1 MSEVVGTLGL
11 VEGVVAAAMG
21 RVLPQPL
28 AAADPVVRRSEHAD
42 FQSNVALALAKRA
55 QRAPRELAAAILSAL
70 KGEAVSAELSG
81 PGFLNLT
88 VSDAVLWSQVSARL
102 ADERLGVGAPLAGVR
117 TVVDYSAPNI
127 AKEMHVGHLR
137 TTVIGDALARI
148 LGYLGSDVVRANHL
162 GDWGTQF
169 GMLIQYLD
177 EHPEADW
184 HHAGGCGGGDAAA
197 VTATVTATANISV
210 LDALYKQARAQFQA
224 DEAFADRSRA
234 RVVALQ
240 AGDAATLA
248 VWRDLVEVSTAAF
261 QAIYDRLGVLM
272 RPEDAAPESFYNPM
286 LDAVVA
292 ELDGKGLLTESD
304 GALCVFFDDIVGPHG
319 QPVPLIVRKADG
331 GYGYAATDLATIRY
345 RVLELKV
352 DRLLYVI
359 DARQSLHM
367 RMVYETAR
375 RAGWLTDAVEAVHV
389 AFGTVLGPDGR
400 PFKTRDGGTVRLIEL
415 LDAAVETA
423 RAVIEEKAPTLK
435 PAELERVVA
444 AAGIGAVK
452 YADLSTSRTKDYV
465 FDLQRMVSL
474 QGNTAVYMQYA
485 HARVCSLLVKLPAG
499 VGGQPVDVTLPLHP
513 AERALVLRLDEFEQ
527 VLAEVAQQ
535 LEPHRLCTY
544 LFEVAQ
550 AFSGF
555 FESCPI
561 LKAESEARRANR
573 VALARLTGATLA
585 RGLDLLGLE
594 APARM

>member
-1 MSEVVGTLGL
+1 VSEVVGTLGL

-28 AAADPVVRRSEHAD
+28 AAADPIVRRSEHAD
-42 FQSNVALALAKRA
+42 FQSNVALDLAKRA
-55 QRAPRELAAAILSAL
+55 QRAPRELAVAILGAL
-70 KGEAVSAELSG
+70 EGEAVSAELSG

-184 HHAGGCGGGDAAA
+184 HHAGGRGVGDA
-197 VTATVTATANISV
+197 TATATANVSV
-210 LDALYKQARAQFQA
+210 LDALYKRARARFQA
-224 DEAFADRSRA
+224 DQAFADRSRA

-261 QAIYDRLGVLM
+261 QVIYDRLGVLM

-292 ELDGKGLLTESD
+292 ELGGKGLLTESD
-304 GALCVFFDDIVGPHG
+304 GALCVFFDDIVGPDG

-331 GYGYAATDLATIRY
+331 GYGYAATDLATVRY
-345 RVLELKV
+345 RILELKAG
-352 DRLLYVI
+352 RLLYVI
-359 DARQSLHM
+359 DARQALHM

-400 PFKTRDGGTVRLIEL
+400 PFKTRDGDTVRLIEL
-415 LDAAVETA
+415 LDAAVDTA
-423 RAVIEEKAPTLK
+423 RAVIEEKAPALG

-485 HARVCSLLVKLPAG
+485 HARVCSLLAKLPAG
-499 VGGQPVDVTLPLHP
+499 VGNQPVDVTLPLHP
-513 AERALVLRLDEFEQ
+513 AERALALRLDEFEQ
-527 VLAEVAQQ
+527 VLAEIARL

-561 LKAESEARRANR
+561 LKAESEAQRANR

-585 RGLDLLGLE
+585 RGLDLLGLQ